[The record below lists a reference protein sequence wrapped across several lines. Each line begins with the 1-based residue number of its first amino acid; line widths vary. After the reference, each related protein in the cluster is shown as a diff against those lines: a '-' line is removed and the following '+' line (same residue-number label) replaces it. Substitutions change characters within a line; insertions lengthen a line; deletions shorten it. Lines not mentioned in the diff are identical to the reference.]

1 MKIAVL
7 PGDGIGTEIV
17 AEAVKVLQALDL
29 KFEMETA
36 LVGGAAYEAHGHP
49 LPDSTLKL
57 AKEADA
63 VLFGAVG
70 DWKYDK
76 LDRPLRPE
84 QAVLGLRK
92 NLGLFANFRPA
103 ICYDELVDASSL
115 KPDLVSGLDILIIRE
130 LTGDIY
136 FGQPRGRRTAVD
148 GHFPGAE
155 EAFDTMRYSRPEIE
169 RIAHVAFQAARKRS
183 KRVTSVD
190 KANVLETFQLWKDV
204 VTEVGKEYPDVALDH
219 MYVDNAAMQLV
230 KAPKKFD
237 VVVTGNMFGDILSDE
252 AAMLTGSIGML
263 PSASLNAS
271 SQGLYEPS
279 HGSAPDIA
287 GKGIA
292 NPLATILSAAMMLR
306 FSLDQPQAADRIESA
321 VKDVLA
327 SGLRTADIHAEGTK
341 KVGTREMGDAVVAAI
356 TTTKKIT
363 KS

>member
-17 AEAVKVLQALDL
+17 AEAVKVLQVLDL

-36 LVGGAAYEAHGHP
+36 PVGGAAYEAAGHP
-49 LPDSTLKL
+49 LPEATLSL
-57 AKEADA
+57 AKSADA
-63 VLFGAVG
+63 ILFGAVG

-84 QAVLGLRK
+84 QAILGLRK
-92 NLGLFANFRPA
+92 HLGLFANFRPA
-103 ICYDELVDASSL
+103 ICYEQLVGASSL
-115 KPDLVSGLDILIIRE
+115 KPELIAGLDILIVRE

-148 GHFPGAE
+148 GAFPGAE

-169 RIAHVAFQAARKRS
+169 RIAHVAFQAARKRN
-183 KRVTSVD
+183 KKVTSVD
-190 KANVLETFQLWKDV
+190 KANVLETFQFWKDV
-204 VTEVGKEYPDVALDH
+204 VTEVHKEYPDVALDH

-230 KAPKKFD
+230 KAPKSFD
-237 VVVTGNMFGDILSDE
+237 VIVTGNMFGDILSDE

-263 PSASLNAS
+263 PSASLNS
-271 SQGLYEPS
+271 KNQGLYEPS

-306 FSLDQPQAADRIESA
+306 FSLNQATAADRIESG
-321 VKDVLA
+321 VKSVLA
-327 SGLRTADIHAEGTK
+327 SGLRTADIWSEGTT

-356 TTTKKIT
+356 TKTKG
-363 KS
+363 

>member
-17 AEAVKVLQALDL
+17 AEAVKVLNVLDL

-49 LPDSTLKL
+49 LPDATLKL
-57 AKEADA
+57 AKESDA

-103 ICYDELVDASSL
+103 ICYDELVSASSL
-115 KPDLVSGLDILIIRE
+115 KPELVSGLDILIIRE

-136 FGQPRGRRTAVD
+136 FGQPRGRRVSPD
-148 GHFPGAE
+148 GHYPGAE
-155 EAFDTMRYSRPEIE
+155 EAFDTMRYTRPEIE
-169 RIAHVAFQAARKRS
+169 RIARVAFEAARKRS

-204 VTEVGKEYPDVALDH
+204 VTEIGKDYPDVELDH

-237 VVVTGNMFGDILSDE
+237 VLVTGNMFGDILSDE
-252 AAMLTGSIGML
+252 ASMLTGSIGML

-306 FSLDQPQAADRIESA
+306 FSLNQPQAADRIESA

-327 SGLRTADIHAEGTK
+327 SGLRTADIHSEGTK
-341 KVGTREMGDAVVAAI
+341 KVGTREMGDAVVASI
-356 TTTKKIT
+356 TKKTTKG
-363 KS
+363 

>member
-1 MKIAVL
+1 MKIAIL

-17 AEAVKVLQALDL
+17 AESVNVLNASDL

-36 LVGGAAYEAHGHP
+36 LVGGAAFEAYGHP
-49 LPDSTLKL
+49 LPPATLQL
-57 AKEADA
+57 AKDSDA
-63 VLFGAVG
+63 ILFGAVG
-70 DWKYDK
+70 DWKYDT

-84 QAVLGLRK
+84 QAILGLRK

-103 ICYDELVDASSL
+103 ICYKELVDASSL
-115 KPDLVSGLDILIIRE
+115 KPELIAGLDILIIRE

-136 FGQPRGRRTAVD
+136 FGQPRGRRIASD

-190 KANVLETFQLWKDV
+190 KANVLETFQFWKDV
-204 VTEVGKEYPDVALDH
+204 VSEVGKEYPDVELDH

-230 KAPKKFD
+230 RAPKKFD

-252 AAMLTGSIGML
+252 ASMLTGSIGML
-263 PSASLNAS
+263 PSASLNS
-271 SQGLYEPS
+271 TNQGLYEPS

-306 FSLDQPQAADRIESA
+306 FSLNQEEAALRIEAA
-321 VKDVLA
+321 VQSVLTQ
-327 SGLRTADIHAEGTK
+327 GLRTADIYSAGT
-341 KVGTREMGDAVVAAI
+341 TRVSTSEMGTAVVKAL
-356 TTTKKIT
+356 K
-363 KS
+363 

>member
-17 AEAVKVLQALDL
+17 AEAVRVLQALDL

-36 LVGGAAYEAHGHP
+36 DVGGVAYDNHGHP
-49 LPDSTLKL
+49 LPEATLKL

-103 ICYDELVDASSL
+103 ICYDELVSASSL
-115 KPDLVSGLDILIIRE
+115 KPELVSGLDILIIRE

-136 FGQPRGRRTAVD
+136 FGQPRGRRSAPD

-190 KANVLETFQLWKDV
+190 KANVLETFQFWKDV
-204 VTEVGKEYPDVALDH
+204 VTEVGKQYPDVALDH

-271 SQGLYEPS
+271 NQGLYEPS

-306 FSLDQPQAADRIESA
+306 FSLNQPQTADRIESA
-321 VKDVLA
+321 VKHVLA
-327 SGLRTADIHAEGTK
+327 SGLRTADIHSVGTT

-356 TTTKKIT
+356 TKKTIT

>member
-17 AEAVKVLQALDL
+17 AEAVKVLNTLDL
-29 KFEMETA
+29 KFEMETS
-36 LVGGAAYEAHGHP
+36 LVGGAAYDAYGHP
-49 LPDSTLKL
+49 LPEATLKL
-57 AKEADA
+57 AMDSDA

-84 QAVLGLRK
+84 QAILGLRK
-92 NLGLFANFRPA
+92 NMGLFANFRPA
-103 ICYDELVDASSL
+103 ICYEQLVGASSL
-115 KPDLVSGLDILIIRE
+115 KPELIAGLDILIIRE

-136 FGQPRGRRTAVD
+136 FGQPRGRRIATD

-155 EAFDTMRYSRPEIE
+155 EAFDTMRYSKPEIE
-169 RIAHVAFQAARKRS
+169 RIAHVAFQAARKRN
-183 KRVTSVD
+183 KRLTSVD

-204 VTEVGKEYPDVALDH
+204 VTEVGQQYPDVALDH

-230 KAPKKFD
+230 KEPKRFD

-252 AAMLTGSIGML
+252 ASMLTGSIGML
-263 PSASLNAS
+263 PSASLNTKN
-271 SQGLYEPS
+271 QGLYEPS

-306 FSLDQPQAADRIESA
+306 FSLNQEEAAQRIEAA
-321 VKDVLA
+321 VQKVLA
-327 SGLRTADIHAEGTK
+327 QGLRTGDIYSAGTT
-341 KVGTREMGDAVVAAI
+341 KVSTREMGDAVVKALA
-356 TTTKKIT
+356 
-363 KS
+363 

>member
-17 AEAVKVLQALDL
+17 AEAVKVLGVLDL
-29 KFEMETA
+29 SFEMETA
-36 LVGGAAYEAHGHP
+36 LVGGAAYDAQGHP
-49 LPDSTLKL
+49 LPDATLAL
-57 AKEADA
+57 AKQADA

-76 LDRPLRPE
+76 LERSLRPE
-84 QAVLGLRK
+84 QAILGLRK
-92 NLGLFANFRPA
+92 NLGLFANLRPA
-103 ICYDELVDASSL
+103 ICYEQLVHASSL
-115 KPDLVSGLDILIIRE
+115 KPELIAGLDILIIRE

-136 FGQPRGRRTAVD
+136 FGQPRGRRVATD

-169 RIAHVAFQAARKRS
+169 RIAHVAFQAARKRA
-183 KRVTSVD
+183 KRLTSVD
-190 KANVLETFQLWKDV
+190 KANVLETSQLWKDV
-204 VTEVGKEYPDVALDH
+204 VIEIGRHYPDVALDH

-230 KAPKKFD
+230 KEPKKFD

-271 SQGLYEPS
+271 NQGLYEPS

-287 GKGIA
+287 GKGVA

-306 FSLDQPQAADRIESA
+306 YSLNQPQAADRIESA
-321 VKDVLA
+321 VQHVLA
-327 SGLRTADIHAEGTK
+327 QGLRTADIHAPGSTR
-341 KVGTREMGDAVVAAI
+341 VGTQAMGDAVVAAI
-356 TTTKKIT
+356 TQTSTKT
-363 KS
+363 S